1 MMSQNHPNQSY
12 RVAILGTRF
21 GSPDLEA
28 QELASL
34 NVDFVLSLGKSPDE
48 IVQAAHDSVA
58 ILAGAPPKFDREV
71 LSNLPN
77 CRTIVRYG
85 VGTETIDLKAATE
98 LGIIVA
104 NVPDYCT
111 EEVAT
116 HTLTLILASVRK
128 LVQADAAVK
137 NGNWQFSHLRPLFS
151 TENQVLGI
159 VGFGKIGQAIA
170 RKAKPFGFKI
180 LTSDPFATQ
189 EQAEEFGAQ
198 LVELKELF
206 ELADVISLNAPLTD
220 QTYHLINRERIS
232 WMKDGAYLVNTSRG
246 GLVDEEALEEALKT
260 GKLAGAA
267 LDVVEKEPI
276 PPDYPLARS
285 EHIILTPHMAWYTEQ
300 ATVRMRQFASREV
313 GRVLTGGWP
322 VNLVNRDVIK
332 VLESRQA

>member
-1 MMSQNHPNQSY
+1 MAQNPPDPPYQ
-12 RVAILGTRF
+12 VAILGTRF

-28 QELASL
+28 EELAHL
-34 NVDFVLSLGKSPDE
+34 DIDFVLGSGKNPEE
-48 IVQAAHDSVA
+48 IAIVAQDAVA
-58 ILAGAPPKFDREV
+58 ILAGAPPKFDRNV

-85 VGTETIDLKAATE
+85 VGTETIDLKAATD

-116 HTLTLILASVRK
+116 HTLTLILANLRK

-137 NGNWQFSHLRPLFS
+137 HGNWQFSHLRPLYS

-159 VGFGKIGQAIA
+159 VGFGKIGQAVA
-170 RKAKPFGFKI
+170 RKARPFGFEI
-180 LTSDPFATQ
+180 LTSDPFTTQ
-189 EQAEEFGAQ
+189 EQADSLDVK
-198 LVELKELF
+198 LVELTEL
-206 ELADVISLNAPLTD
+206 LKQADIISLNAPLTG
-220 QTYHLINRERIS
+220 QTYHLINRETIS
-232 WMKDGAYLVNTSRG
+232 SMKDGAYLVNTSRG
-246 GLVDEEALEEALKT
+246 GLIDEDALEEALRQ

-267 LDVVEKEPI
+267 LDVLETEPN
-276 PPDYPLARS
+276 PKDFPLANS
-285 EHIILTPHMAWYTEQ
+285 EQVILTPHMAWYTEQ

-322 VNLVNRDVIK
+322 LNLVNRDVVK
-332 VLESRQA
+332 VLKARKA